1 MAALNHGGARAGA
14 GRKPKVDRKVKR
26 SVSLSSVADA
36 LVLANMR
43 PGETYSQVL
52 DRMICAGAQ
61 QQEPTVAEH
70 TPIEVVVTA
79 LSAERQPVATIYR
92 QLGWSRRKFE
102 QVVQA
107 QRQRLAEAGIRL
119 HVATK
124 DAASGRREQYIT
136 VDGVRYSAMSR
147 DQTTCLEAAKNPL
160 DDIDR

>member
-1 MAALNHGGARAGA
+1 MAAVSHGGARAGA
-14 GRKPKVDRKVKR
+14 GRKPKADRKVKR
-26 SVSLSSVADA
+26 SVALSSVADA
-36 LVLANMR
+36 LVLTNMR

-61 QQEPTVAEH
+61 QQEKTVPKPTPVEMVVA
-70 TPIEVVVTA
+70 T

-92 QLGWSRRKFE
+92 CLGWSRRAFE

-107 QRQRLAEAGIRL
+107 QRQRLAAAGVRL

-147 DQTTCLEAAKNPL
+147 DNA
-160 DDIDR
+160 RG

>member
-14 GRKPKVDRKVKR
+14 GRKPKADRKVKR

-61 QQEPTVAEH
+61 QEQTVAEH

-147 DQTTCLEAAKNPL
+147 DQSHG
-160 DDIDR
+160 